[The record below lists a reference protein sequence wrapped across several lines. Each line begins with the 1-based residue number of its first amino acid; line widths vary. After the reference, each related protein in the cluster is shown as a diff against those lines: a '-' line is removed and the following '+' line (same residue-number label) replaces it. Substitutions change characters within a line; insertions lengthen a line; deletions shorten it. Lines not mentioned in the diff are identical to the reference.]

1 MRSCRGARPQGH
13 AGRGPWGVCRRP
25 SPVGQDVAVCVCR
38 CVGVR
43 RRREADR
50 HPRRYTRVTARAWQ
64 SRTGAAGGQSRQ
76 SRASTRIEAVTAV
89 TDSPLDV
96 RELSYKIVGPGLPLQ
111 PPPSTP
117 RSWGQTSHPCVHDR
131 VQGTAPCSL
140 DGRAILVSRTAS
152 QTGSVGGS
160 DRYGRTDEPSLP
172 PQRVRDRRQDRLR
185 RQLTTPRRVS
195 GAARAAPRMW

>member
-96 RELSYKIVGPGLPLQ
+96 REFSYKTVGPGLPLHPPH
-111 PPPSTP
+111 PPPAA
-117 RSWGQTSHPCVHDR
+117 GDR
-131 VQGTAPCSL
+131 
-140 DGRAILVSRTAS
+140 RAILVSRTAS